1 MKHTRLLI
9 VLIAAAL
16 AVSAGTP
23 VASAATRVWEH
34 IEASAPAGGAEGAA
48 EGEVAVDVS
57 VRDGYVYVTLS
68 RRSPVKLFTILGQT
82 VSQTELPAGT
92 SRLRI
97 PARGIYI
104 LRAGDSTVR
113 ITV

>member
-1 MKHTRLLI
+1 MKRLL
-9 VLIAAAL
+9 LILLTATAL
-16 AVSAGTP
+16 AATAPG
-23 VASAATRVWEH
+23 ASAAARVWEQ
-34 IEASAPAGGAEGAA
+34 IEAAAPDGG
-48 EGEVAVDVS
+48 GESEVSVDVS
-57 VRDGYVYVTLS
+57 VRDGYLYVTLS
-68 RRSPVKLFTILGQT
+68 RRSAVKLFTILGHT

-104 LRAGDSTVR
+104 LRAGDATVR